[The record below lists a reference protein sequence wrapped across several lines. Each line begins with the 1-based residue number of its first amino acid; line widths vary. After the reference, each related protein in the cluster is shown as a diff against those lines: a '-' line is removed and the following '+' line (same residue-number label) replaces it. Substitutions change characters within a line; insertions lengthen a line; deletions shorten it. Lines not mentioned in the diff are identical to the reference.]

1 MGNTLHLN
9 KIIYILLL
17 SSISIF
23 GQIKLSELTLVN
35 TLKQTDRFLV
45 TQYLDSLDILTGD
58 SVFQSRVVTW
68 AWFQQYIA
76 DSVNFRVADTLDGNL
91 TAGGWAFGEDVFSD
105 WDGIYNNSAN
115 YWITDVSDGDTRLK
129 IGGTNGIVHTSLT
142 GDVSLGGTDGI
153 LYDASA
159 SGVIIGSDVTLTG
172 NLSGLSADLG
182 TITAGSINIGTG
194 AFTVSPIGAL
204 VATSATITG
213 AITGSTISTSTITG
227 GTVQTAVTGQRVVLN
242 GASNRIDFYTSTTN
256 VGYLDAFAN
265 IIRASN
271 NFFANGALGAVSDV
285 YSTTGNIYTSVGYI
299 DAVGGFKDNG
309 TAGIDGTYTDG
320 SSGSFTISGGIITG
334 KTDPTQTHTTSVNN
348 PTSTVAPGS
357 THWNVSTGEGW
368 IYFPTNGWTM
378 VY

>member
-91 TAGGWAFGEDVFSD
+91 TAG
-105 WDGIYNNSAN
+105 
-115 YWITDVSDGDTRLK
+115 
-129 IGGTNGIVHTSLT
+129 
-142 GDVSLGGTDGI
+142 
-153 LYDASA
+153 
-159 SGVIIGSDVTLTG
+159 
-172 NLSGLSADLG
+172 
-182 TITAGSINIGTG
+182 
-194 AFTVSPIGAL
+194 
-204 VATSATITG
+204 
-213 AITGSTISTSTITG
+213 
-227 GTVQTAVTGQRVVLN
+227 
-242 GASNRIDFYTSTTN
+242 
-256 VGYLDAFAN
+256 
-265 IIRASN
+265 
-271 NFFANGALGAVSDV
+271 
-285 YSTTGNIYTSVGYI
+285 
-299 DAVGGFKDNG
+299 
-309 TAGIDGTYTDG
+309 IDGTYTDG